1 MAINKVVYGSN
12 NLIDL
17 SSDTLI
23 SPDQLLEGIIAHAAN
38 GELITG
44 AMSGGGL
51 DFNPFNLKSYVV
63 GTITPS
69 VDITDSYTITIPY
82 SELGLRDGYYPNS
95 SVVLMLFQP
104 PIYSFSDSNKRR
116 LSVLINFPEFYF
128 TDSRVTASA
137 YRGSSG
143 GMYSDSDKS
152 SCTCTSDRTINELYF
167 TISLN
172 QYSKLAAGDTYTY
185 IVGLP

>member
-1 MAINKVVYGSN
+1 MAVSKVVYGN
-12 NLIDL
+12 NTLIDL
-17 SSDTLI
+17 SNDTLV
-23 SPDQLLEGIIAHAAN
+23 SAEQLLSGVIAHAAN

-44 AMSGGGL
+44 TMSRGGL
-51 DFNPFNLKSYVV
+51 DFNPFNLTSYVV

-82 SELGLRDGYYPNS
+82 SQLGLRDGSYPNS

-104 PIYSFSDSNKRR
+104 PIYSLSESSKRR

-128 TDSRVTASA
+128 TNSRVTASA
-137 YRGSSG
+137 YRGSAG
-143 GMYSDSDKS
+143 GMYSDGDRS
-152 SCTCTSDRTINELYF
+152 SCACTSDGTINELYF

-172 QYSKLAAGDTYTY
+172 EYSKLAAGDTYTY
-185 IVGLP
+185 IVGVP